1 MARRRSK
8 FVCQNCGYESV
19 QWLGRCP
26 QCAEFNTLVEELEE
40 ESPPKPSP
48 RSEGGA
54 PLPAPQLRRRHLQ
67 RLSTGFQ
74 ELDRVLGGGL
84 VAGSVTI
91 LGGEPGIG
99 KSTLLLQV
107 AGTMA
112 KQDQLALYISGEES
126 LEQIALRIDRLGVED
141 ERLFVLAETDV
152 TAIGEALEA
161 LKPRVA
167 VVDSIQAA
175 YHPLLSSSPGSVSQV
190 RECAGFLLRIAKRLG
205 TALFL
210 VGHVTK
216 EGFLAGP
223 KVLEHMVD
231 AVLYLEGDANHA
243 LRLVRATKNR
253 FGPTGEVG
261 VFQLDESGLVEVPN
275 PSEWLLP
282 HRQEAVTGT
291 IVAAIMEGHRPLLVE
306 VQALVAPNPFGMP
319 RRVVTGVDIGRVLM
333 LLAILERHLHCR
345 FSDRDVFVNIAGG
358 LRITEPAIDLAVA
371 LAILSSRFDV
381 PIPKDF
387 AAFGEL
393 GLTGEVRPVPQ
404 SEVRVREAKR
414 LGFAHCIGPAD
425 RKGKKD
431 WTTVATIAEASR
443 LLGLL
448 KRDGG
453 RETRDE
459 GDESTA
465 S

>member
-1 MARRRSK
+1 MARRRTK
-8 FVCQNCGYESV
+8 FVCQNCGYESA

-26 QCAEFNTLVEELEE
+26 QCGEFNTLVEEFEE
-40 ESPPKPSP
+40 PDISEKVTP
-48 RSEGGA
+48 RSEGGK
-54 PLPAPQLRRRHLQ
+54 PLPATQIRRRPLQ

-84 VAGSVTI
+84 VPGSVTI
-91 LGGEPGIG
+91 LSGEPGIG

-107 AGTMA
+107 AGVMA
-112 KQDQLALYISGEES
+112 RQNGPTLYVTGEES
-126 LEQIALRIDRLGVED
+126 LEQIGLRIDRLGVEH
-141 ERLFVLAETDV
+141 EKLFVLAETDV
-152 TAIGEALEA
+152 TAIGSAIEE
-161 LKPRVA
+161 LKPCLA

-175 YHPLLSSSPGSVSQV
+175 YHPLLASSPGSVSQV
-190 RECAGFLLRIAKRLG
+190 RESTAYLLRIAKRIG

-231 AVLYLEGDANHA
+231 AVLYLEGEANYT

-261 VFQLDESGLVEVPN
+261 VFQLDEGGLSEVPN
-275 PSEWLLP
+275 PSEWLLSQRKEP
-282 HRQEAVTGT
+282 IAGT

-358 LRITEPAIDLAVA
+358 LRVTEPAIDLPIA

-381 PIPKDF
+381 PISRDV

-393 GLTGEVRPVPQ
+393 GLTGEIRPVPQ
-404 SEVRVREAKR
+404 SDARVREAKR
-414 LGFAHCIGPAD
+414 LGFSKCIGPSD
-425 RKGKKD
+425 GRGKRE
-431 WTTVATIAEASR
+431 WLTVATIAEAGHS
-443 LLGLL
+443 LGLL
-448 KRDGG
+448 PQR
-453 RETRDE
+453 
-459 GDESTA
+459 
-465 S
+465 

>member
-1 MARRRSK
+1 MSRR
-8 FVCQNCGYESV
+8 
-19 QWLGRCP
+19 P
-26 QCAEFNTLVEELEE
+26 
-40 ESPPKPSP
+40 
-48 RSEGGA
+48 
-54 PLPAPQLRRRHLQ
+54 Q
-67 RLSTGFQ
+67 RLTTGFQ

-107 AGTMA
+107 AGTTA
-112 KQDQLALYISGEES
+112 KQNHPALYISGEES

-141 ERLFVLAETDV
+141 ERLFLLAETDV
-152 TAIGEALEA
+152 TAIGEALEE
-161 LKPRVA
+161 LKPRIA
-167 VVDSIQAA
+167 AVDSIQAA
-175 YHPLLSSSPGSVSQV
+175 YHPLLASSPGSVSQV
-190 RECAGFLLRIAKRLG
+190 RESAGYLLRIAKRLG
-205 TALFL
+205 IALFL

-231 AVLYLEGDANHA
+231 AVLYLEGDANHT

-275 PSEWLLP
+275 PSQWLLP
-282 HRQEAVTGT
+282 HRQEAVSGT
-291 IVAAIMEGHRPLLVE
+291 IVAAVMEGHRPLFVE
-306 VQALVAPNPFGMP
+306 VQALVVPNPFGTP

-345 FSDRDVFVNIAGG
+345 FGDRDVFVNIAGG

-371 LAILSSRFDV
+371 LAVLSSRFDV

-404 SEVRVREAKR
+404 SEARVREAKR
-414 LGFAHCIGPAD
+414 LGFVHCLGPAD
-425 RKGKKD
+425 GKGKKD
-431 WTTVATIAEASR
+431 WIAVATIAQAGR
-443 LLGLL
+443 LLGLFPSPSSEQKG
-448 KRDGG
+448 KRTDG
-453 RETRDE
+453 EQ
-459 GDESTA
+459 
-465 S
+465 

>member
-1 MARRRSK
+1 MARRRTK
-8 FVCQNCGYESV
+8 FVCQNCGYESA

-26 QCAEFNTLVEELEE
+26 QCGEFNTLVEELETPE
-40 ESPPKPSP
+40 PSEKLT
-48 RSEGGA
+48 RSDIGK
-54 PLPAPQLRRRHLQ
+54 PLPATQLKRRSLQ

-74 ELDRVLGGGL
+74 ELDRVLGGGM
-84 VAGSVTI
+84 VPGSVAI
-91 LGGEPGIG
+91 LSGEPGIG

-107 AGTMA
+107 AGIVA
-112 KQDQLALYISGEES
+112 KQNQTALYVTGEES

-141 ERLFVLAETDV
+141 ERLLVLAETDV
-152 TAIGEALEA
+152 TAIGAVMEEVRPSL
-161 LKPRVA
+161 A

-175 YHPLLSSSPGSVSQV
+175 YHPLLASSPGSVSQV
-190 RECAGFLLRIAKRLG
+190 RESAAYLLRIAKRLG
-205 TALFL
+205 VALFL

-223 KVLEHMVD
+223 KVLEHIVD
-231 AVLYLEGDANHA
+231 AVLYLEGEANYT

-261 VFQLDESGLVEVPN
+261 VFQLSEDGLIEVPN
-275 PSEWLLP
+275 PSEWLLSQRNEP
-282 HRQEAVTGT
+282 VAGT
-291 IVAAIMEGHRPLLVE
+291 VVAAIMEGHRPLLVE
-306 VQALVAPNPFGMP
+306 VQALVTPNPFGMP

-358 LRITEPAIDLAVA
+358 LRVTEPAIDLPVA

-381 PIPKDF
+381 PIPKDV

-404 SEVRVREAKR
+404 SDVRVKEAKR
-414 LGFAHCIGPAD
+414 LGFAQCIGPSD
-425 RKGKKD
+425 GKSKKE
-431 WTTVATIAEASR
+431 WLTVLNISDAGRS
-443 LLGLL
+443 LGLL
-448 KRDGG
+448 KHL
-453 RETRDE
+453 
-459 GDESTA
+459 
-465 S
+465 

>member
-1 MARRRSK
+1 MARRKSK
-8 FVCQNCGYESV
+8 FVCQNCGYESA

-26 QCAEFNTLVEELEE
+26 QCGEFNTLVEELEE
-40 ESPPKPSP
+40 KEPLPKTITGTSVGKPV
-48 RSEGGA
+48 
-54 PLPAPQLRRRHLQ
+54 PAPQLRHHTFE
-67 RLSTGFQ
+67 RLSTGFS
-74 ELDRVLGGGL
+74 ELDRVLGGGM
-84 VAGSVTI
+84 VAGSVAI
-91 LGGEPGIG
+91 LSGEPGIG

-107 AGTMA
+107 AGKVAQHDHT
-112 KQDQLALYISGEES
+112 ALYVSGEES
-126 LEQIALRIDRLGVED
+126 LEQIALRVDRLGVSS
-141 ERLFVLAETDV
+141 ERLFILAETDV
-152 TAIGEALEA
+152 TAIGTAMEELQ
-161 LKPRVA
+161 PRLA

-190 RECAGFLLRIAKRLG
+190 RESAAYLLRIAKRLG

-231 AVLYLEGDANHA
+231 AVLYLEGEANYT

-261 VFQLDESGLVEVPN
+261 VFQLEEQGLTEVKN
-275 PSEWLLP
+275 PSEWLLSQRREP
-282 HRQEAVTGT
+282 VAGAV
-291 IVAAIMEGHRPLLVE
+291 VAAIMEGHRPLLVE

-319 RRVVTGVDIGRVLM
+319 RRVATGVEMGRVLM
-333 LLAILERHLHCR
+333 LLAVLERHLRCR
-345 FSDRDVFVNIAGG
+345 FSDQDVFVNIAGG
-358 LRITEPAIDLAVA
+358 LRVTEPAIDLPIA

-381 PIPKDF
+381 PIPKEV

-404 SEVRVREAKR
+404 SDARVREAKR
-414 LGFAHCIGPAD
+414 LGFIRCLGPAD
-425 RKGKKD
+425 GRGRKE
-431 WTTVATIAEASR
+431 WLVVTSIAEAGR

-448 KRDGG
+448 PTERRAGQQ
-453 RETRDE
+453 
-459 GDESTA
+459 
-465 S
+465 

>member
-1 MARRRSK
+1 MARRRTK
-8 FVCQNCGYESV
+8 FVCQNCGYESA

-26 QCAEFNTLVEELEE
+26 QCGEFNTLVEELETPE
-40 ESPPKPSP
+40 PLEKATV
-48 RSEGGA
+48 RGEVGK
-54 PLPAPQLRRRHLQ
+54 PLPATQLKRRSLQ

-84 VAGSVTI
+84 VPGSVAI
-91 LGGEPGIG
+91 LSGEPGIG

-107 AGTMA
+107 AGIMA
-112 KQDQLALYISGEES
+112 KRNQPTLYVTGEES

-152 TAIGEALEA
+152 TAIGAVMEE
-161 LKPRVA
+161 LKPSLA

-175 YHPLLSSSPGSVSQV
+175 YHPLLASSPGSVSQV
-190 RECAGFLLRIAKRLG
+190 RESAAYLLRIAKRLG
-205 TALFL
+205 IALFL

-231 AVLYLEGDANHA
+231 AVLYLEGEASYT

-261 VFQLDESGLVEVPN
+261 VFQLGENGLLEVPN
-275 PSEWLLP
+275 PSEWLISQRSEP
-282 HRQEAVTGT
+282 VAGT
-291 IVAAIMEGHRPLLVE
+291 VVAAIMEGHRPLLVE
-306 VQALVAPNPFGMP
+306 VQALVTPNPFGMP

-358 LRITEPAIDLAVA
+358 LRVTEPAIDLPIA

-381 PIPKDF
+381 PIPKDV

-404 SEVRVREAKR
+404 SEVRVKEAKR
-414 LGFAHCIGPAD
+414 LGFVRCLGPSD
-425 RKGKKD
+425 GKGKRE
-431 WTTVATIAEASR
+431 WLTVLSIADAGRS
-443 LLGLL
+443 LGLL
-448 KRDGG
+448 PSR
-453 RETRDE
+453 
-459 GDESTA
+459 
-465 S
+465 